1 MKAKNCNT
9 DECYVCI
16 ISFIRSVLALTLA
29 LALALM
35 VFVNITAITFDVG
48 EGYASHAVR

>member
-1 MKAKNCNT
+1 
-9 DECYVCI
+9 
-16 ISFIRSVLALTLA
+16 

>member
-1 MKAKNCNT
+1 MYIKSFNEGKKFHT

-29 LALALM
+29 LM
-35 VFVNITAITFDVG
+35 P
-48 EGYASHAVR
+48 